1 MKKNRVKL
9 LCLALSLS
17 IPMVMSGCGSNKI
30 TVTEDELL
38 SIADPEEGL
47 GDIIEESDSLE
58 EEGLGDIIEE
68 SDSPEEEDY
77 SEYEEYEY
85 DSEDDGLEAQ
95 ALAHTGY
102 DTAGSISF
110 SIYNNTPNDLYSA
123 LVGPLYETNIE
134 DLDVLPAVLSP
145 DDSYDYHAFIDE
157 DAWEITDWT
166 IYFTDTA
173 GNTSDEYYVMNLW
186 DVAVVNVTW
195 DESTSHYLC
204 DFLYYDEIGDA
215 VDEY

>member
-9 LCLALSLS
+9 LCLALSLA
-17 IPMVMSGCGSNKI
+17 IPMVMSGCASNKI

-47 GDIIEESDSLE
+47 GDIIEESDP
-58 EEGLGDIIEE
+58 
-68 SDSPEEEDY
+68 PEEEDY

-123 LVGPLYETNIE
+123 LVGPLYESNIE
-134 DLDVLPAVLSP
+134 DFDVLPAVLSP